1 VVIRSLEPTNGELQ
15 LEQPVVSE
23 LLAAAPLH
31 EVRLALTTRCNL
43 RCVYCAV
50 SQNAYHGEDL
60 PKELA
65 RKALQIIPQI
75 VDKERI
81 YAVNVNGHG
90 ETTFVPGWTET
101 CTALLDENLPLVL
114 TTNLAK
120 SLSKE
125 EAEVL
130 ARMRALNVSID
141 SSDAGVLRRMR
152 RNVDVRQILTNITF
166 IRVAARRLGITPPAF
181 RFSCGLYDQNS
192 LFVEDLARLAVEYK
206 IERVG
211 FWNLNQFPYEYTD
224 VPVADRARPLDE
236 LSDEDLR
243 PRLEAIDKAIRILKE
258 NHVVVEIAGDFV
270 DDLVHRPP
278 KASEPADSAPLI
290 QIDAPLFPAGMTRDC
305 LDPWNYI
312 EFGTGGEIKPCCAH
326 ASIGDWTKQNPTEIL
341 NGKSIRQLRADLLN
355 GTPDADCRSCR
366 LRGVTTTQILAAKVR
381 DLYQP
386 PEPVF
391 VCDTNVL
398 GIARAFFT
406 ECWLWLRLKIRLR
419 TRLRHLKKGNR
430 EIRGTA

>member
-1 VVIRSLEPTNGELQ
+1 LEH
-15 LEQPVVSE
+15 PVGSE
-23 LLAAAPLH
+23 LLVAAPLH

-60 PKELA
+60 PESLA

-101 CTALLDENLPLVL
+101 CKALLDENLPLVL

-130 ARMRALNVSID
+130 AQMRALNVSID

-166 IRVAARRLGITPPAF
+166 IRVAARRLGISPPAF

-224 VPVADRARPLDE
+224 VPMADRARPLDE
-236 LSDEDLR
+236 LSDEELR
-243 PRLEAIDKAIRILKE
+243 PRLEAIQRAFAILKD

-270 DDLVHRPP
+270 DDLLHRPP
-278 KASEPADSAPLI
+278 KTPDPAPLI

-312 EFGTGGEIKPCCAH
+312 EFGTAGEIKPCCAH

-341 NGKSIRQLRADLLN
+341 NGTSIRQLRADLLN
-355 GTPDADCRSCR
+355 GAPDADCRSCR
-366 LRGVTTTQILAAKVR
+366 LRGVTTPQNLAAKVR
-381 DLYQP
+381 ELYQP

-398 GIARAFFT
+398 GLARAFFH

-419 TRLRHLKKGNR
+419 TRLRHMRKGNR
-430 EIRGTA
+430 ELREPA